1 MITKTLLT
9 LDDKTKS
16 FLKNFNLGAGILHLF
31 QGIAMLLLANEATRT
46 IYTSLPEV
54 DTVARRTTPV
64 IEAFADLRLGPII
77 ASFLFM
83 SALAHFLLVA
93 PKIHTW
99 YLNNLERKMNIA
111 RWYEYAI
118 SSSVM
123 IFVVSIL
130 CGMTDIAVLILI
142 FVLNACMNLFG
153 LMMEKYNSAREQL
166 GETRTDWSAYIFG
179 VIAGITPWL
188 VLGTYFYVTVTRVG
202 DVVDIPD
209 FVYWIFWILMISFQ
223 SFAINMFLQYIKIG
237 PWKNY
242 IFGEKAYIVLSLV
255 AKSVLAWFIFGG
267 TLR

>member
-1 MITKTLLT
+1 MTTNSFITQKLLT
-9 LDDKTKS
+9 LTDKNKA

-31 QGIAMLLLANEATRT
+31 QGIAMLLLSNETTQT
-46 IYTSLPEV
+46 IYVSLPEV
-54 DTVARRTTPV
+54 DGPQ
-64 IEAFADLRLGPII
+64 IEALAELRLGPVI

-83 SALAHFLLVA
+83 SAIAHFLLVS
-93 PKIHTW
+93 PKIHEW
-99 YLNNLERKMNIA
+99 YLNNLEKKVNIA
-111 RWYEYAI
+111 RWYEYAL

-123 IFVVSIL
+123 IFVVSVLSSVNDISIL
-130 CGMTDIAVLILI
+130 VLI

-153 LMMEKYNSAREQL
+153 LLMERYNSAREML

-188 VLGTYFYVTVTRVG
+188 VMGTYFYVTVTSVG
-202 DVVDIPD
+202 EVVDIPD
-209 FVYWIFWILMISFQ
+209 FVYWIFWILMVSFQ
-223 SFAINMFLQYIKIG
+223 SFAVNMFLQYIKIG

-255 AKSVLAWFIFGG
+255 AKSLLAWFIFGG